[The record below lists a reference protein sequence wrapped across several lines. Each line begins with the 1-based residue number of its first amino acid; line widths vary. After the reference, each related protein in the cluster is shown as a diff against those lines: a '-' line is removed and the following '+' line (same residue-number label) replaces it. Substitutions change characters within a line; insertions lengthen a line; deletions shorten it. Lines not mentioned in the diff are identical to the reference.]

1 MKALVLI
8 DIQKGF
14 EDIEYWGGNRNNPEA
29 EQRAQEL
36 LEYFRAKSWPV
47 YHVQHCSTNPN
58 SPLRPEA
65 AGNALNELVKPL
77 ETEPVY
83 TKTVNSAFIGTPLEE
98 VLKSTQQ
105 QDLVMAGLT
114 TDHCVSTSVRMAA
127 NLGFEVTLIEDA
139 TATFDKVDRN
149 GKRYDA
155 QLIHETAIASLDGEF
170 ALIQTLEDF
179 LDSIDN

>member
-1 MKALVLI
+1 
-8 DIQKGF
+8 
-14 EDIEYWGGNRNNPEA
+14 
-29 EQRAQEL
+29 
-36 LEYFRAKSWPV
+36 
-47 YHVQHCSTNPN
+47 
-58 SPLRPEA
+58 
-65 AGNALNELVKPL
+65 
-77 ETEPVY
+77 
-83 TKTVNSAFIGTPLEE
+83 
-98 VLKSTQQ
+98 
-105 QDLVMAGLT
+105 MAGLT

-170 ALIQTLEDF
+170 ALIQTLEEF